1 MAQSVSIWPGS
12 ASFFSGDTP
21 FGLYDSETEFQSDAE
36 KVADWCA
43 KRLGYPINDI
53 EHARMALAMVSK
65 YGTDGEKSKVRR
77 AVEKKYPSLKK
88 G

>member
-1 MAQSVSIWPGS
+1 MARLTSKPRGNL
-12 ASFFSGDTP
+12 ASTDFALP
-21 FGLYDSETEFQSDAE
+21 RHRA
-36 KVADWCA
+36 
-43 KRLGYPINDI
+43 YPINDI

-77 AVEKKYPSLKK
+77 EVEKKYPSLKK